1 MSSHGVRPYPCA
13 ATVRVLGKIVYWLAV
28 LAVSIALLIALV
40 LFFESRDE
48 SQVGGG
54 TVPVRIRS

>member
-1 MSSHGVRPYPCA
+1 LRGL
-13 ATVRVLGKIVYWLAV
+13 VRVLGKILYWLAV

-48 SQVGGG
+48 SQVGNG
-54 TVPVRIRS
+54 TVPARQLWR